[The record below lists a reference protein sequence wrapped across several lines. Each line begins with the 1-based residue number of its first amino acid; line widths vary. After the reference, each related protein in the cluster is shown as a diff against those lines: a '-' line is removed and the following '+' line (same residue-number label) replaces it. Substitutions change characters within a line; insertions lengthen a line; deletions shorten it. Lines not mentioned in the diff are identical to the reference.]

1 MKKARTHKNP
11 LPKFG
16 LVIGI
21 IVGMA
26 LVTQAERLVQNVH
39 IRSLADLNVANS
51 ASVINSIGAA
61 HAAADAYEIKNLL
74 PDHTGP
80 IDSNPIFSWDP
91 IEGVSDY
98 RVLLGTYRGGLNVGY
113 VDTGETTMA
122 AFTGL
127 PAGQP
132 VYLRLIYTVFGK
144 DIQLDV
150 EYRVK
155 N

>member
-1 MKKARTHKNP
+1 MKISLHKNP

-16 LVIGI
+16 LVVGI

-26 LVTQAERLVQNVH
+26 LVNQTERLVRNVH
-39 IRSLADLNVANS
+39 IRSLADFNVANS

-61 HAAADAYEIKNLL
+61 HAAADAYKIKNLT
-74 PDHTGP
+74 PDQTGP

-98 RVLLGTYRGGLNVGY
+98 RALLGTYKGGLNLGY

-127 PAGQP
+127 PAGQT
-132 VYLRLIYTVFGK
+132 VYLRLIYMVDGK

-150 EYRVK
+150 EYKVK